1 MGIPQSCTLPRNMKL
16 AVGYCFVLLVAV
28 ASAESS
34 VHVDEQDRTFC
45 SISTNHACANACNG
59 KVCTET
65 CIASCGIFSRP
76 FNYLCSAVAASTCTA
91 ATTAASPTASP
102 TAASAPFTV

>member
-1 MGIPQSCTLPRNMKL
+1 MGDIPVFHPSRNMKL
-16 AVGYCFVLLVAV
+16 AIGGCFVFLLAV
-28 ASAESS
+28 ASAEFS
-34 VHVDEQDRTFC
+34 VHVDERDRTFC

-91 ATTAASPTASP
+91 ATTAASAASP

>member
-1 MGIPQSCTLPRNMKL
+1 MGIYQSFTLLRNMKL
-16 AVGYCFVLLVAV
+16 ALCCCLALLMAV
-28 ASAESS
+28 ASAEFS

-91 ATTAASPTASP
+91 ATTAASAASP

>member
-1 MGIPQSCTLPRNMKL
+1 MGIPQSFNLPSKMKFATAFCL
-16 AVGYCFVLLVAV
+16 ALLVAV
-28 ASAESS
+28 ASAEFS

-45 SISTNHACANACNG
+45 STSTNHACANACNG

-91 ATTAASPTASP
+91 ATTAASAASP